1 MSELRKGDHGSG
13 WAGSTVFFPRIGTLN
28 LQNHEKFGGPPSAVT
43 LQLELGSTRAI
54 ACSDRR
60 PRRSEEGAMQ
70 SIKGDPF
77 ERPPVVGEGANH
89 STRGRVRSPFN

>member
-1 MSELRKGDHGSG
+1 MGPRDLPAWRGWDGSISH
-13 WAGSTVFFPRIGTLN
+13 AGCISSLTL
-28 LQNHEKFGGPPSAVT
+28 FGVPPSAVT
-43 LQLELGSTRAI
+43 MQLELGSTRAI
-54 ACSDRR
+54 GCSDRR

-70 SIKGDPF
+70 SLNRDPF